1 MNPNIYLHEI
11 IRTVPGREEP
21 YMASVLS
28 VHNDG
33 SRRRGEQAR
42 GAFGQFRSAGVSGGW
57 PGAINIWE
65 NSWSGQAR
73 DLERQFQDAE
83 RDTAMEE
90 WWNRN
95 LHLRQGGY
103 DRILVPAPFSPTR
116 AELRERGAHGKA
128 FLHEILWLPFGEPE
142 RYLEELERGLLPAAQ
157 RHGIELI
164 GAFQVAMRPR
174 QVLTLLG
181 AAEWAHLGSFLEAA
195 ETDPELRAWHEY
207 RSSCVARSEE
217 MVLIPARHDPLAS
230 SGRPSDRGATSRP

>member
-28 VHNDG
+28 VHSDG
-33 SRRRGEQAR
+33 ARRRDEQAH
-42 GAFGQFRSAGVSGGW
+42 GAFGQFRSAAVSGGW

-103 DRILVPAPFSPTR
+103 
-116 AELRERGAHGKA
+116 H
-128 FLHEILWLPFGEPE
+128 
-142 RYLEELERGLLPAAQ
+142 Q
-157 RHGIELI
+157 
-164 GAFQVAMRPR
+164 
-174 QVLTLLG
+174 
-181 AAEWAHLGSFLEAA
+181 
-195 ETDPELRAWHEY
+195 
-207 RSSCVARSEE
+207 
-217 MVLIPARHDPLAS
+217 
-230 SGRPSDRGATSRP
+230 